1 MDRLKR
7 TRRAFNEFL
16 HELSSQGTE
25 PRSEELDS
33 LGFEAFAKKIQNER
47 TRKTFANLAFEML
60 EANLLEHLDECPKLK
75 DIRSAESV
83 RALRE
88 WRETL
93 VSWEN
98 ALHALRRI
106 SDA

>member
-1 MDRLKR
+1 MDRIER
-7 TRRAFNEFL
+7 TRSAFNAFL
-16 HELSSQGTE
+16 HDLSIEGSE
-25 PRSEELDS
+25 PRSEALDS

-47 TRKTFANLAFEML
+47 TRKTFSKLAFEML

-83 RALRE
+83 RSLRE